1 MAHCLQEYRRLCSRP
16 LNRMNS
22 KRSRTSIR
30 IRAIAV
36 GTCLT
41 FFVGCAQIAVV
52 SEKRPAP
59 LPPSSGA
66 DQIATQTIERAM
78 TQAKK
83 QPIVALGAFIAAAPD
98 SLRQLDHNPANTEA
112 LRNYNFAVAR
122 IFTVVRDA
130 KLDPWTNPMRVGANG
145 EFTLTWKRDPRP
157 EWNLALYEL
166 VPADDLDFKGTYVK
180 DHVKKDGI
188 GAPLIAE
195 RTLTAE
201 QASALFCAPNIFY
214 SVTATAQFEGPRC
227 VISIHDP
234 LATETVHVDGH
245 TYPLGANFTAAYA
258 LQLAREKPQKLG
270 LARLLRPQEYA
281 ATARIIRFEPYNP
294 NKTVVLFIHGLMDTP
309 VTWVPMLNDLRG
321 DVDFRRNYQIWFY
334 SYPSGY
340 PYPYSAMILRQE
352 LDAIEKKYPVRKPMV
367 VVAHSMGGSITHT
380 LLTDAG
386 TTLWLD
392 AFGRP
397 PAQTPLD
404 AKSKHLLEDVLIFE
418 HRRDIGRVVFMSTPH
433 RGSDL
438 ASNCIGRIGSMIV
451 KTPSKLLNVGR
462 TAREL
467 LTADPAALQVKRLPN
482 SVDTLAPNNRFVMAI
497 NKIPMTKQIPYHSI
511 IGDRGRGDT
520 PNSSDGVVAY
530 WSSHLDGAKS
540 ECIVPCGHGSPLN
553 PQAISEVHR
562 ILQLNTKSHRTQ
574 PQQPSAQDTHHHAGV
589 AVDGD
594 ALSGAAVSKTD
605 L

>member
-1 MAHCLQEYRRLCSRP
+1 MKIHY
-16 LNRMNS
+16 
-22 KRSRTSIR
+22 SIV
-30 IRAIAV
+30 APVVAFAV
-36 GTCLT
+36 A
-41 FFVGCAQIAVV
+41 GCAQIATV

-59 LPPSSGA
+59 LRPSSEA
-66 DQIATQTIERAM
+66 DRVATQTIDSALAQE
-78 TQAKK
+78 KK
-83 QPIVALGAFIAAAPD
+83 QPMVALGGFVAAARD
-98 SLRQLDHNPANTEA
+98 ALQQLDRNPANVEA
-112 LRNYNFAVAR
+112 RRDYNFAVAR

-130 KLDPWTNPMRVGANG
+130 KLDPWTQPTRVGANG

-157 EWNLALYEL
+157 EWNLALYDL
-166 VPADDLDFKGTYVK
+166 IPADQLDFKGTYVK

-195 RTLTAE
+195 RTLTAQ
-201 QASALFCAPNIFY
+201 QASQLFCPPHIFY
-214 SVTATAQFEGPRC
+214 SVTATAQFEGSRC
-227 VISIHDP
+227 IISINDP
-234 LATETVHVDGH
+234 LAAESVRVDGH
-245 TYPLGANFTAAYA
+245 TYPLAANFTAAYA

-294 NKTVVLFIHGLMDTP
+294 NKTVVLFVHGLMDTP

-352 LDAIEKKYPVRKPMV
+352 LDAIEKKYPLRKPMV

-386 TTLWLD
+386 TTLWVE

-397 PAQTPLD
+397 PAQTQMDPQ
-404 AKSKHLLEDVLIFE
+404 SKRLLEEVLLFN
-418 HRRDIGRVVFMSTPH
+418 HRREIGRVVFMSTPH

-438 ASNCIGRIGSMIV
+438 ASNWIGRIGSMLV
-451 KTPSKLLNVGR
+451 KTPSKLLTVGQ
-462 TAREL
+462 TLQEN

-482 SVDTLAPNNRFVMAI
+482 SVDTLAPNNRFVVAI
-497 NKIPMTKQIPYHSI
+497 NKIPITKEIPYHSI
-511 IGDRGRGDT
+511 IGDRGRGDS

-530 WSSHLDGAKS
+530 WSSHLDGARS
-540 ECIVPCGHGSPLN
+540 EFIAPCGHGSPLN

-562 ILQLNTKSHRTQ
+562 ILQLN
-574 PQQPSAQDTHHHAGV
+574 AQ
-589 AVDGD
+589 
-594 ALSGAAVSKTD
+594 SQ
-605 L
+605 